1 MLITNVD
8 GAPAGAPGEA
18 PVGSPELVALVP
30 SGEMGSGTLLEDQ
43 NGARPLAKERRRQPV
58 SVKRISIFGLGYV
71 GAVSLACLARDGHQV
86 IGCDIDPVKLDLIRS
101 RKSPILEEGI
111 QELMRDVVDSG
122 RVKVTNDAT
131 RAVNDSEVSFI
142 CVGTPSAANGSQDL
156 GAILRLAEQ
165 IGAALR
171 NKHAF
176 HTVVVRSTVQPGTL
190 EEKIEPI
197 LERASGKKSGVDF
210 GLAFQPEFLREGS
223 SIRDYDHPPYTIVG
237 GNCEAAV
244 NAVRE
249 IFQHLDARFLVTS
262 IRVAETLKMSCNA
275 FHALKI
281 TFANEIGRISQS
293 LGIDSHEVMRLVCA
307 DTRLNISTA
316 YMKPGFAFG
325 GSCLPKDLR
334 ALAHIARQNDL
345 EIPMLASLLVS
356 NRAHIDHA
364 VDKILKLGR
373 PRVGM
378 LGLSFKTGT
387 DDLRESPLVMVAK
400 RLLGEGCELRIF
412 DPEVHLSRLLG
423 ANRSYIDAHI
433 PHLGSLL
440 CEHIN
445 EMIDPSEVVLVGLQ
459 QPALDAALQARV
471 RHDQYVIDLVNLP
484 NRDLLR
490 CRYEGA
496 CW

>member
-1 MLITNVD
+1 MPIIDRTP
-8 GAPAGAPGEA
+8 GAPALKALAPTMDHGAVIDEA
-18 PVGSPELVALVP
+18 EAAAGL
-30 SGEMGSGTLLEDQ
+30 
-43 NGARPLAKERRRQPV
+43 RRKPASTR
-58 SVKRISIFGLGYV
+58 RISIFGLGYV

-86 IGCDIDPVKLDLIRS
+86 TGVDIDHRKLDLIRS

-122 RVKVTNDAT
+122 RVRVTDDAAG
-131 RAVNDSEVSFI
+131 AVRDTELSFI
-142 CVGTPSAANGSQDL
+142 CVGTPSASNGSQDL
-156 GAILRLAEQ
+156 TAILRLAEQ

-171 NKHAF
+171 DKDEF
-176 HTVVVRSTVQPGTL
+176 HTIVVRSTVQPGTL
-190 EEKIEPI
+190 EERIEPI
-197 LERASGKKSGVDF
+197 LEKASGKVSGVDF

-249 IFQHLDARFLVTS
+249 IFQHLDTRFLVTS

-281 TFANEIGRISQS
+281 TFANEIGRVSQA

-307 DTRLNISTA
+307 DTRLNISPA
-316 YMKPGFAFG
+316 YLKPGFAFG

-334 ALAHIARQNDL
+334 ALAQIARQHDI
-345 EIPMLASLLVS
+345 EIPMLSSLLAS
-356 NRAHIDHA
+356 NRVHVDHV
-364 VDKILKLGR
+364 VDKILRLGR

-387 DDLRESPLVMVAK
+387 DDLRESPLVLVAK
-400 RLLGEGCELRIF
+400 RLIGEGCELRIF
-412 DPEVHLSRLLG
+412 DPEVQLSRLLG
-423 ANRSYIDAHI
+423 ANRSYIEAHI

-440 CEHIN
+440 CENMH
-445 EMIDPSEVVLVGLQ
+445 EMIDPSEVILAGLQ
-459 QPALDAALQARV
+459 QPALDAALQARL
-471 RHDQYVIDLVNLP
+471 RPDHYLIDLVNLP

-490 CRYEGA
+490 SQYEGA

>member
-1 MLITNVD
+1 
-8 GAPAGAPGEA
+8 
-18 PVGSPELVALVP
+18 
-30 SGEMGSGTLLEDQ
+30 MGSGT
-43 NGARPLAKERRRQPV
+43 PVFAKQAIRKPAAI
-58 SVKRISIFGLGYV
+58 KHISIFGLGYV
-71 GAVSLACLARDGHQV
+71 GAVSLACLARDGHRV
-86 IGCDIDPVKLDLIRS
+86 IGVDIDPVKLDLIRA

-111 QELMRDVVDSG
+111 QELMHEVVTSG
-122 RVKVTNDAT
+122 RVAVTDDAAQAMRDT
-131 RAVNDSEVSFI
+131 EVSFV

-156 GAILRLAEQ
+156 SAILRLAEQ

-171 NKHAF
+171 SKREF
-176 HTVVVRSTVQPGTL
+176 HTIVIRSTVQPGTL

-197 LERASGKKSGVDF
+197 LERTSGKKSGVDF

-249 IFQHLDARFLVTS
+249 IFQHLDARFLVTT
-262 IRVAETLKMSCNA
+262 IRVAEALKMSCNA

-281 TFANEIGRISQS
+281 TFANEIGRISQA

-307 DTRLNISTA
+307 DTRLNISPA
-316 YMKPGFAFG
+316 YLKPGFAFG

-334 ALAHIARQNDL
+334 ALAQIARQHDL
-345 EIPMLASLLVS
+345 EIPMLGNVLAS
-356 NRAHIDHA
+356 NRVHIDHA
-364 VDKILKLGR
+364 VDMILRLGR

-412 DPEVHLSRLLG
+412 DPEVRLSRLLG

-440 CEHIN
+440 CDDIGD
-445 EMIDPSEVVLVGLQ
+445 MLDPSEVILVGLQ

-471 RHDQYVIDLVNLP
+471 RADHYLIDLVNLP

-490 CRYEGA
+490 CSYQGA

>member
-1 MLITNVD
+1 VLITNQ
-8 GAPAGAPGEA
+8 GA
-18 PVGSPELVALVP
+18 PVGSPELAALAPTMDHGGTVAEADEP
-30 SGEMGSGTLLEDQ
+30 ATQRG
-43 NGARPLAKERRRQPV
+43 RRTPASTRN
-58 SVKRISIFGLGYV
+58 ISIFGLGYV
-71 GAVSLACLARDGHQV
+71 GAVSLACLARDGHRV
-86 IGCDIDPVKLDLIRS
+86 VGVDIDPVKLELIRS

-122 RVKVTNDAT
+122 RVTVTNDASQ
-131 RAVNDSEVSFI
+131 AVHDTEVSFI

-156 GAILRLAEQ
+156 GALLRLAEQ
-165 IGAALR
+165 IGAAL
-171 NKHAF
+171 KTKKGF
-176 HTVVVRSTVQPGTL
+176 HTIVVRSTVQPGTL
-190 EEKIEPI
+190 EEKVEPI
-197 LERASGKKSGVDF
+197 LERASGRKSGVDF

-237 GNCEAAV
+237 GNCEAAID
-244 NAVRE
+244 AVRD
-249 IFQHLDARFLVTS
+249 IFQHLETRFLVTS
-262 IRVAETLKMSCNA
+262 IRVAEALKMSCNA

-307 DTRLNISTA
+307 DTRLNISPA

-345 EIPMLASLLVS
+345 EVPMLASLLVS

-400 RLLGEGCELRIF
+400 RLIGEGCELRIF

-423 ANRSYIDAHI
+423 ANRSYIEAHI
-433 PHLGSLL
+433 PHIGSLL
-440 CEHIN
+440 CEQIN
-445 EMIDPSEVVLVGLQ
+445 EMIDPSEVILVGLQ
-459 QPALDAALQARV
+459 QSVLDAALQARV
-471 RHDQYVIDLVNLP
+471 RPDQYLIDLVNLP
-484 NRDLLR
+484 NRDLIR

>member
-1 MLITNVD
+1 MGPGPIFGDED
-8 GAPAGAPGEA
+8 GARTLGDGRHLKPAA
-18 PVGSPELVALVP
+18 
-30 SGEMGSGTLLEDQ
+30 T
-43 NGARPLAKERRRQPV
+43 R
-58 SVKRISIFGLGYV
+58 RISIFGLGYV
-71 GAVSLACLARDGHQV
+71 GAVSLACLARDGHRV
-86 IGCDIDPVKLDLIRS
+86 IGCDIDPVKLELIRA

-111 QELMRDVVDSG
+111 QELIRDVVDSG
-122 RVKVTNDAT
+122 RVRVTNDAAQ
-131 RAVNDSEVSFI
+131 AVNDSEVSFV

-165 IGAALR
+165 IGAALAGKR
-171 NKHAF
+171 EF
-176 HTVVVRSTVQPGTL
+176 HTIVVRSTVQPGTL

-197 LERASGKKSGVDF
+197 LERASGKRSGVDF

-249 IFQHLDARFLVTS
+249 IFQHLDTRFLVTS

-281 TFANEIGRISQS
+281 TFANEIGRISQA

-307 DTRLNISTA
+307 DTRLNISPA
-316 YMKPGFAFG
+316 YLKPGFAFG

-334 ALAHIARQNDL
+334 ALTHIARQNDL

-440 CEHIN
+440 CEHIH

-471 RHDQYVIDLVNLP
+471 RPDQYLIDLVNLP
-484 NRDLLR
+484 NRDLIR

>member
-1 MLITNVD
+1 VLTTD
-8 GAPAGAPGEA
+8 RG
-18 PVGSPELVALVP
+18 L
-30 SGEMGSGTLLEDQ
+30 
-43 NGARPLAKERRRQPV
+43 GARPKIIGAVELGDTALDERRERRTHPAAL
-58 SVKRISIFGLGYV
+58 KRISIFGLGYV
-71 GAVSLACLARDGHQV
+71 GAVSLACLARDGHRV
-86 IGCDIDPVKLDLIRS
+86 TGVDIDATKLDLIRAG
-101 RKSPILEEGI
+101 KSPILEEGI
-111 QELMRDVVDSG
+111 QELMRDVMDSG
-122 RVKVTNDAT
+122 RVTVTRDAAQ
-131 RAVNDSEVSFI
+131 AVHDTEISFV

-165 IGAALR
+165 IGAALKTKR
-171 NKHAF
+171 EF
-176 HTVVVRSTVQPGTL
+176 HTLVIRSTVQPGTV
-190 EEKIEPI
+190 EEKLEPI
-197 LERASGKKSGVDF
+197 LESASGKKSGVDF
-210 GLAFQPEFLREGS
+210 GLCFQPEFLREGS

-244 NAVRE
+244 NSLRD
-249 IFQHLDARFLVTS
+249 IFQHLEGRFLVTS
-262 IRVAETLKMSCNA
+262 IRVAEALKMSCNA

-281 TFANEIGRISQS
+281 TFANEIGRISQA

-307 DTRLNISTA
+307 DTRLNISPA
-316 YMKPGFAFG
+316 YLKPGFAFG

-334 ALAHIARQNDL
+334 ALAQIAKQNDT

-356 NRAHIDHA
+356 NRMHVEHA
-364 VDKILKLGR
+364 VDKVLKLGR

-440 CEHIN
+440 CDDIGA
-445 EMIDPSEVVLVGLQ
+445 MIEPSEVILVGLQ
-459 QPALDAALQARV
+459 QTALDAALQARV
-471 RHDQYVIDLVNLP
+471 RPDHHVIDLVNLP

-490 CRYEGA
+490 CRYEGV

>member
-1 MLITNVD
+1 
-8 GAPAGAPGEA
+8 
-18 PVGSPELVALVP
+18 
-30 SGEMGSGTLLEDQ
+30 MGTGTVFEDE
-43 NGARPLAKERRRQPV
+43 NGARPLANTAAVQ
-58 SVKRISIFGLGYV
+58 KRISIFGLGYV

-86 IGCDIDPVKLDLIRS
+86 TGVDIDPVKLDLIRN

-111 QELMRDVVDSG
+111 QELMRDVVNSG
-122 RVKVTNDAT
+122 RVSVTNDAMQAMRDT
-131 RAVNDSEVSFI
+131 ELSFV

-156 GAILRLAEQ
+156 TAILRLTEQ
-165 IGAALR
+165 LGAAL
-171 NKHAF
+171 KHKDEF
-176 HTVVVRSTVQPGTL
+176 HTIVIRSTVQPGTV

-210 GLAFQPEFLREGS
+210 GVCFQPEFLREGS

-237 GNCEAAV
+237 GNSEAAV

-249 IFQHLDARFLVTS
+249 IFQHLDTRFLVTNV
-262 IRVAETLKMSCNA
+262 RVAETLKMACNA

-281 TFANEIGRISQS
+281 TFANEIGRVSQS
-293 LGIDSHEVMRLVCA
+293 MGIDAHEVMRLVCA
-307 DTRLNISTA
+307 DKRLNISPA
-316 YMKPGFAFG
+316 YLKPGFAFG

-334 ALAHIARQNDL
+334 ALTNIARQNDIVL
-345 EIPMLASLLVS
+345 PMLSSLLAS
-356 NRAHIDHA
+356 NRVHIDHA

-373 PRVGM
+373 PKVGM

-387 DDLRESPLVMVAK
+387 DDLRESPLVLVAK

-412 DPEVHLSRLLG
+412 DPEVQLSRLLG
-423 ANRSYIDAHI
+423 ANRSYIDANI

-440 CEHIN
+440 CGTID
-445 EMIDPSEVVLVGLQ
+445 EMIGPSDVILVGLQ
-459 QPALDAALQARV
+459 QSALNDALQARV
-471 RHDQYVIDLVNLP
+471 RPEQYLLDLVNLP

-490 CRYEGA
+490 CKYEGI